1 LLGPIDYIAVGFIGN
16 NFKGDILKELQ
27 KSIDSK
33 IIRLVDLTFII
44 KDSTGDVAIAEIE
57 DQHEDIKQVAEMIGF
72 DDETPLM
79 TENDLKKLGASMEN
93 NTSAGV
99 LVIEH
104 LWAKNLK
111 KAILDADGFLLAEGR
126 IHPDAVSEAV
136 KELKTVE
143 VK

>member
-79 TENDLKKLGASMEN
+79 TESIPMPCPKRSRNLRQLKLNK
-93 NTSAGV
+93 
-99 LVIEH
+99 
-104 LWAKNLK
+104 
-111 KAILDADGFLLAEGR
+111 
-126 IHPDAVSEAV
+126 V
-136 KELKTVE
+136 KGE
-143 VK
+143 